1 MFEPDEDVMPPAAK
15 LLQQTKKA
23 ANSAILKSR
32 GNTVLCIE

>member
-1 MFEPDEDVMPPAAK
+1 MFEPDEDVESPAAK

-32 GNTVLCIE
+32 GNTAIV